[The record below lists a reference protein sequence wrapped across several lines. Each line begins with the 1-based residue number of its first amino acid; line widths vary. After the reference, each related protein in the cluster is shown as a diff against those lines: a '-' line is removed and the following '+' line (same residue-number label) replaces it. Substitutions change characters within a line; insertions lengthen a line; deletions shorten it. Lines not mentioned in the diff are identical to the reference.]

1 MKRIAISMILATALA
16 ACATTATNPSGLQ
29 STALTGPEALKPL
42 KQCSRPNPPH
52 DLARLLSPSDIRL
65 TNGNL
70 GKLASMKDND
80 GRGIRPLSEYV
91 YQYVGI
97 VDKGVN
103 KVYVNAIMP
112 PPDQIIWQKQ
122 ALIMCDGG
130 DRAFGVVF
138 NPETK
143 TFSNLEINGSY
154 AKGR

>member
-1 MKRIAISMILATALA
+1 MKRIAISMILASALA
-16 ACATTATNPSGLQ
+16 ACATTTTAPNGLQ
-29 STALTGPEALKPL
+29 TTALTGPEALKAL
-42 KQCSRPNPPH
+42 KQCSRPSPPH
-52 DLARLLSPSDIRL
+52 DLARLLSPADIRL
-65 TNGNL
+65 TNSNL
-70 GKLASMKDND
+70 GKLATMKDSD
-80 GRGIRPLSEYV
+80 GRGIRPLNEYI

-130 DRAFGVVF
+130 DRAFGAVF
-138 NPETK
+138 NPETQ
-143 TFSNLEINGSY
+143 TFSNFEINGSF